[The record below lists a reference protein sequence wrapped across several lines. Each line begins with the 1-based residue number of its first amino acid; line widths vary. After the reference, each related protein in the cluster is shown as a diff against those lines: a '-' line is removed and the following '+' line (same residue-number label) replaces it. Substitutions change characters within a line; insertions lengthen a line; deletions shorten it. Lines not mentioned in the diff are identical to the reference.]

1 MLLIQH
7 VTVGIKGLIV
17 FSVLFFSTLL
27 FGSLF
32 YVVHADTANL
42 NLTLTITMPP
52 QCKFSSGNSRQI
64 VHFGEVQQGLIDGV
78 SYKRTAI
85 DTGLSCGPLEKNALK
100 MGVSWD
106 NEVTFNGISAVSA
119 GRTNLGIAIYKDS
132 TRLRNGSSID
142 FTYGNPP
149 NLYAVPIK
157 PSGVMLSDA
166 GSFSGIMIV
175 TLNYR

>member
-52 QCKFSSGNSRQI
+52 QCTFSSGSSIQI
-64 VHFGEVQQGLIDGV
+64 VRFGEVQQGLIDGV
-78 SYKRTAI
+78 SYKRTPI

-106 NEVTFNGISAVSA
+106 KEVTFNGISAISTN
-119 GRTNLGIAIYKDS
+119 RTNLGIAIYKDL
-132 TRLRNGSSID
+132 TRLSNGASIN

-157 PSGVMLSDA
+157 PSGMMLSDA
-166 GSFSGIMIV
+166 GSFTGTMTV
-175 TLNYR
+175 TLNYQ

>member
-17 FSVLFFSTLL
+17 FCVLFFSTLL

-52 QCKFSSGNSRQI
+52 QCTFSSGSSIQI
-64 VHFGEVQQGLIDGV
+64 VRFEEVQQGLIDGV
-78 SYKRTAI
+78 SYKRTPI
-85 DTGLSCGPLEKNALK
+85 DTGLSCSALEKNALN
-100 MGVSWD
+100 MALSWD
-106 NEVTFNGISAVSA
+106 PVTFNGVSA
-119 GRTNLGIAIYKDS
+119 ISTNRTNLGIAIYRDS
-132 TRLRNGSSID
+132 TRLSNGASIN

-157 PSGVMLSDA
+157 PSGMMLSDA
-166 GSFSGIMIV
+166 GSFTGTMTV
-175 TLNYR
+175 TLNYQ

>member
-52 QCKFSSGNSRQI
+52 QCTFSNNSSIQI
-64 VHFGEVQQGLIDGV
+64 VRFGEVQQGLIDGV
-78 SYKRTAI
+78 SYKRTPI
-85 DTGLSCGPLEKNALK
+85 DTGLSCSALEKNALK

-106 NEVTFNGISAVSA
+106 KEVTFNGISAVSTS
-119 GRTNLGIAIYKDS
+119 RTNLGIAIYRDS
-132 TRLRNGSSID
+132 TPLRNGASIN

-157 PSGVMLSDA
+157 PSGMMLSDA
-166 GSFSGIMIV
+166 GSFTGTMTV
-175 TLNYR
+175 TLNYQ